1 MNWLVVL
8 PLEVTAGLKIL
19 QFWEHS
25 GSFQIPEAASVTIF
39 LVVGNNPE
47 LFTRAPPLTLHRSF
61 LGSIC
66 AVYAHMGS
74 QNLERLLSKLQQSM
88 DSCK

>member
-39 LVVGNNPE
+39 LVVGQNPG
-47 LFTRAPPLTLHRSF
+47 LSTRASPLTLHRSY
-61 LGSIC
+61 LESTC
-66 AVYAHMGS
+66 AVYAHMES
-74 QNLERLLSKLQQSM
+74 PNLGHLLSKLQQCL
-88 DSCK
+88 DLCE

>member
-19 QFWEHS
+19 QFWEHT

-39 LVVGNNPE
+39 LVVGHNPG
-47 LFTRAPPLTLHRSF
+47 LSTSGFTTDTTQVIFGINLCGVRTYGESEFGA
-61 LGSIC
+61 SIVKAA
-66 AVYAHMGS
+66 AVFGFM
-74 QNLERLLSKLQQSM
+74 
-88 DSCK
+88 